1 VSNILKNP
9 TEEKFRVLKTSNKT
23 IQAKLMALKP
33 TEKVLELL
41 EALGYQKM
49 DEDMHAFVGDHF
61 VVLNLGARIIDEE
74 SMQIKMLT
82 MSEEDRKKQQ
92 LIIDNKKAY
101 MAKAKAEAEHKRI
114 LQENSMKDRKEKAKE
129 IQPAS
134 HGNKL
139 NFGANLVKFEP
150 PKESRGG

>member
-1 VSNILKNP
+1 MREAQIRDCVALIIASNDHGTSVAGLDILHKLVSNILKNP

-82 MSEEDRKKQQ
+82 KTEEDRKKQQ

-114 LQENSMKDRKEKAKE
+114 L
-129 IQPAS
+129 
-134 HGNKL
+134 
-139 NFGANLVKFEP
+139 
-150 PKESRGG
+150 